1 METRKL
7 IAALAALL
15 VTASLAWP
23 QASVRVENSTG
34 EVNYPTNF
42 TAANS
47 GTAGFLA
54 ATSGTAVNPTISGT
68 MTGNFTRSGTTTGG
82 TISNLTLTGTTT
94 GGTFAA
100 ATLTGTTSA
109 ATLSVSG
116 TTSAATLSVSGTTSG
131 STLIIS
137 GSVALNGNTTLGDA
151 SGDTLTI
158 NAGTVTAPN
167 TTDIASGSVMTR
179 SLIDA
184 RSAYSYTSSN
194 TVIVT
199 NSTTLT
205 DSGLTVTLSAG
216 IWEISQHILVLSSGY
231 ATAGCKASFV
241 FSGTATELAGD
252 TLASSAASATSV
264 DFQNRYTGSVGYLG
278 IYLGNVFT
286 YATFSAWISGK
297 SIVSVTA
304 AGTLKVQ
311 VAQYSAVAAQTVS
324 IGKGSFIIA
333 KKISY

>member
-100 ATLTGTTSA
+100 ATLT
-109 ATLSVSG
+109 G

>member
-1 METRKL
+1 MKKIIFIL
-7 IAALAALL
+7 S
-15 VTASLAWP
+15 VCASSAFCATPSFGPGGQW
-23 QASVRVENSTG
+23 
-34 EVNYPTNF
+34 
-42 TAANS
+42 
-47 GTAGFLA
+47 
-54 ATSGTAVNPTISGT
+54 TSGTFASPTMSGTIS
-68 MTGNFTRSGTTTGG
+68 GNFTRSGTTTGG
-82 TISNLTLTGTTT
+82 TLL
-94 GGTFAA
+94 AP
-100 ATLTGTTSA
+100 TLTGTTSA
-109 ATLSVSG
+109 E
-116 TTSAATLSVSGTTSG
+116 
-131 STLIIS
+131 TLIIS

-167 TTDIASGSVMTR
+167 QTDVSASSVMTR

-199 NSTTLT
+199 NSNTLT

-231 ATAGCKASFV
+231 ATAGCKQSFV

-252 TLASSAASATSV
+252 NFISSAASATSV
-264 DFQNRYTGSVGYLG
+264 DFQTRYTASVSYLG
-278 IYLGNVFT
+278 IYLGNVIPFANT
-286 YATFSAWISGK
+286 SSWISGK

-311 VAQYSAVAAQTVS
+311 VAQNTAVAAQTVS

-333 KKISY
+333 KRISY